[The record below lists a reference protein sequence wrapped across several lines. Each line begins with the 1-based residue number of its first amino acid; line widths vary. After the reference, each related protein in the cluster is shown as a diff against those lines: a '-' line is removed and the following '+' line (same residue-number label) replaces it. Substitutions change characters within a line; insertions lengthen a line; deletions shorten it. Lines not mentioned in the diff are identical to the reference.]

1 MRADRPEV
9 DLLLF
14 DEPVS
19 VFHTCHTTYIS
30 FPRVDV
36 IIGRLCSEQNL

>member
-14 DEPVS
+14 DESVS
-19 VFHTCHTTYIS
+19 VFYAFHAVHNS
-30 FPRVDV
+30 FLSADV
-36 IIGRLCSEQNL
+36 PD